1 MTLFQVLHMQNR
13 LPERKLPP
21 CHGIIPAR
29 YGSTRFPG
37 KALADILGKPMFW
50 HVWSRA
56 CRCPELSSVTLA
68 TDDTRIADAAEKL
81 HVPCVMTSPEHQSGT
96 DRVFEA
102 ASLLKLPANS
112 VIVNIQG
119 DEPALMP
126 HMLSALVRPFAEGRV
141 RVATLAREA
150 EADEA
155 AQPDKVKLVCSQSG
169 RALYFSRSAIPFVRD
184 QALEPAQDGRR
195 GPPQSGEAL
204 PPPGR
209 QTESGLTLLH
219 IGLYAFSFE
228 ALRLF
233 TAFAPSP
240 LELAEK
246 LEQLRLL
253 EHDIPIQVV
262 LTTGRSFG
270 VDKPGDL
277 TEVIRVLNEEKFNPL

>member
-1 MTLFQVLHMQNR
+1 MQSR
-13 LPERKLPP
+13 PPEKKLPP

-56 CRCPELSSVTLA
+56 CRCAELSSVTLA
-68 TDDTRIADAAEKL
+68 TDDARIADAAEKL
-81 HVPCVMTSPEHQSGT
+81 RVPCVLTSTEHQSGT

-126 HMLSALVRPFAEGRV
+126 HMLSALVRPFADSGV
-141 RVATLAREA
+141 RVSTLACKA
-150 EADEA
+150 GADEA
-155 AQPDKVKLVCSQSG
+155 ARPDKVKLVCSQSG
-169 RALYFSRSAIPFVRD
+169 RALYFSRSASPFLRD
-184 QALEPAQDGRR
+184 QPPGLAQDG
-195 GPPQSGEAL
+195 
-204 PPPGR
+204 PG
-209 QTESGLTLLH
+209 GMDFLVH
-219 IGLYAFSFE
+219 IGLYAFRFE
-228 ALRLF
+228 TLRAF
-233 TAFAPSP
+233 TGLAPSR

-253 EHDIPIQVV
+253 ENDIPIQVV
-262 LTTGRSFG
+262 LTGGRSFG
-270 VDKPGDL
+270 VDRPDDL
-277 TEVIRVLNEEKFNPL
+277 AEVIRVLERGKI

>member
-1 MTLFQVLHMQNR
+1 MPDR
-13 LPERKLPP
+13 PPESKLPP

-56 CRCPELSSVTLA
+56 CLCAELNSVTLA

-81 HVPCVMTSPEHQSGT
+81 RVPCVMTSAEHQSGT

-126 HMLSALVRPFAEGRV
+126 GMLSALLSPFAEEGTRV
-141 RVATLAREA
+141 STLARKA

-169 RALYFSRSAIPFVRD
+169 KALYFSRSAIPFVRD
-184 QALEPAQDGRR
+184 RPPEPAQNG
-195 GPPQSGEAL
+195 AL
-204 PPPGR
+204 V
-209 QTESGLTLLH
+209 H

-228 ALRLF
+228 TLRVF
-233 TAFAPSP
+233 TTLAPSC

-253 EHDIPIQVV
+253 ENDIPIQVV
-262 LTTGRSFG
+262 LTRGRSFG
-270 VDKPGDL
+270 VDRPDDL
-277 TEVIRVLNEEKFNPL
+277 AEVIRVLSGEKLNPL